1 MILFFIFQYSQTMHY
16 SPKNKKRDN
25 IRRIRQKSKNGVSP
39 ERKRHLKRRSS
50 RMMRRNIRSE
60 IKGQLKSAPSLQPSS
75 PPPPPP
81 PLRLSRQN
89 AVCYDDPALVNWAR
103 NLPFQSILKH
113 NLATDIQMAWRQK
126 MLSKR
131 IKARALE
138 HRMQLLRRDINSV
151 LETICELREFTNSP
165 YVHLLDCSPLT
176 TTLEFIYDRLYEL
189 SKLHYADM
197 PAPSQ
202 RLGQYDEWY
211 HLNGT
216 IDRAH
221 VLLEKTTARII
232 GVINTRSG
240 STPKNTAL
248 TKVVQNGR
256 FGLRFADV
264 KNMQA
269 NTTNGSRDCEEESW
283 RTFIHAA

>member
-1 MILFFIFQYSQTMHY
+1 MHY

-25 IRRIRQKSKNGVSP
+25 IRRIRQKYNNGVSP
-39 ERKRHLKRRSS
+39 QRKRYLKRMSR
-50 RMMRRNIRSE
+50 RMMRRNIRSD
-60 IKGQLKSAPSLQPSS
+60 IKGQLKSAPD
-75 PPPPPP
+75 PPPP

-103 NLPFQSILKH
+103 NLPFQSVLKH
-113 NLATDIQMAWRQK
+113 NLATDIQMAWRKK

-131 IKARALE
+131 IKARDFQQS
-138 HRMQLLRRDINSV
+138 MQLLRGDINIV
-151 LETICELREFTNSP
+151 LKTICELREFTNSS

-176 TTLEFIYDRLYEL
+176 TTLEFLYDRLYEI

-197 PAPSQ
+197 PDPSQ
-202 RLGQYDEWY
+202 RLVQYDEWY

-221 VLLEKTTARII
+221 VLLEKATARIT

-240 STPKNTAL
+240 STLTNTAL
-248 TKVVQNGR
+248 AKAGQNGR
-256 FGLRFADV
+256 FGFRFADF
-264 KNMQA
+264 KNMQT
-269 NTTNGSRDCEEESW
+269 NTTNGNGEGDEESW
-283 RTFIHAA
+283 RTFIHVA

>member
-1 MILFFIFQYSQTMHY
+1 MHY

-50 RMMRRNIRSE
+50 RMMRRNTRSE

-89 AVCYDDPALVNWAR
+89 AVCYDDPSAQFSPPVLNWAR
-103 NLPFQSILKH
+103 NLPFQSILKQ

-131 IKARALE
+131 IKARAVE
-138 HRMQLLRRDINSV
+138 NRMQLLRRDINSV

-176 TTLEFIYDRLYEL
+176 TTLRE
-189 SKLHYADM
+189 
-197 PAPSQ
+197 
-202 RLGQYDEWY
+202 
-211 HLNGT
+211 
-216 IDRAH
+216 
-221 VLLEKTTARII
+221 
-232 GVINTRSG
+232 
-240 STPKNTAL
+240 
-248 TKVVQNGR
+248 
-256 FGLRFADV
+256 
-264 KNMQA
+264 
-269 NTTNGSRDCEEESW
+269 
-283 RTFIHAA
+283 